1 MISLSTSFISGLI
14 DDGESLVETLAGFEI
29 DGIELEYRISSPTL
43 EQMRLPLKQSVLKV
57 SSIHN
62 FCPIPGLTPPV
73 KGSGDL
79 FLLSSRDMEERRR
92 AVQWTI
98 RTIEQA
104 NDVEA
109 PVVILHCGRVEI
121 SPELEQLYQYYH
133 TEQID
138 SIEAQAFKQ
147 KKLDERDRHAPGHVD
162 ALLFALDRLMRHAEK
177 HGVMLG
183 LENRYHY
190 HELPT
195 LEVFHRLLTE
205 FKGGPIGYWHDT
217 GHAHANEILGIIAP
231 GALPRGFEEQL
242 IGMHWHDAVGLEDHL
257 APGQGEIDF
266 NALKPYINKNMPI
279 VIELK
284 PGTASPKVKE
294 SIRFTRE
301 FLMPV
306 TKNHDN
312 IL

>member
-1 MISLSTSFISGLI
+1 MISLSTSFISGLV
-14 DDGESLVETLAGFEI
+14 DDGEKLVETLAGFEI
-29 DGIELEYRISSPTL
+29 EGIELEYRISSPTL
-43 EQMRLPLKQSVLKV
+43 AQMRYPLKQSALKV

-79 FLLSSRDMEERRR
+79 FLLSSRDMEERQR

-98 RTIEQA
+98 KTIEHA

-133 TEQID
+133 TEQSD
-138 SIEAQAFKQ
+138 SMDSMAAQAFKQ
-147 KKLDERDRHAPGHVD
+147 KKLDELNRHTPSHVD
-162 ALLFALDRLMRHAEK
+162 ALLFALDRLMHHAEK
-177 HGVMLG
+177 HGVTLG

-195 LEVFHRLLTE
+195 PEVFQRLLTE
-205 FKGGPIGYWHDT
+205 FRGGPIGYWHDT

-231 GALPRGFEEQL
+231 GALPMDFEEHL
-242 IGMHWHDAVGLEDHL
+242 IGMHWHDAIGLEDHL
-257 APGQGEIDF
+257 ALGQGEIDF
-266 NALKPYINKNMPI
+266 NALKPYIN
-279 VIELK
+279 
-284 PGTASPKVKE
+284 
-294 SIRFTRE
+294 
-301 FLMPV
+301 
-306 TKNHDN
+306 
-312 IL
+312 